1 LTVRKS
7 LSLAMV
13 GVGLLFVLLIV
24 GWAVRP
30 LSDSVPV
37 GTDWTPTLAVPPKP
51 QVLVSQ
57 RVTCNTHF
65 SGRAV
70 DGSSLPALTPQ
81 PKDHNQLQFTR
92 PPCELVHS
100 DAQRLLMF
108 DSLFAAAVLGGL
120 VAFAAHERKASAA
133 HAGQPALI

>member
-24 GWAVRP
+24 GWALRP

-37 GTDWTPTLAVPPKP
+37 GTDWTPTLAIPPKP

-57 RVTCNTHF
+57 SVACNTLF
-65 SGRAV
+65 SAHAV
-70 DGSSLPALTPQ
+70 DRASLPTLTPQ

-92 PPCELVHS
+92 PPCDLVHT
-100 DAQRLLMF
+100 DAQRLLVF
-108 DSLFAAAVLGGL
+108 DTLFAAAVLAGL
-120 VAFAAHERKASAA
+120 VAFATHERKASAA
-133 HAGQPALI
+133 HLGQPALA